1 MVLLEPC
8 HQQTSLL
15 TPPPCLNSRPCL
27 LLMQKQNVT
36 IMDHHS
42 AAESFMKYMQNEYRS
57 RGGCPADWI
66 WLVPPISG
74 SITPVF
80 HQEMLNYVLSPFYYY
95 QVTGAFLSS
104 RSWELRVECVSVCA
118 FTYVHMPVC
127 ACVFACSRVH
137 GRAHSCRTDREGSG
151 MQTHF

>member
-1 MVLLEPC
+1 
-8 HQQTSLL
+8 
-15 TPPPCLNSRPCL
+15 
-27 LLMQKQNVT
+27 
-36 IMDHHS
+36 MDHHS

-95 QVTGAFLSS
+95 QVPEGLSS
-104 RSWELRVECVSVCA
+104 PLVLRAQRWRECA
-118 FTYVHMPVC
+118 C
-127 ACVFACSRVH
+127 ACVYTCIHVCVH
-137 GRAHSCRTDREGSG
+137 VHAHSCKTWGRIRDTDMFNAS
-151 MQTHF
+151 

>member
-1 MVLLEPC
+1 
-8 HQQTSLL
+8 
-15 TPPPCLNSRPCL
+15 
-27 LLMQKQNVT
+27 
-36 IMDHHS
+36 MDHHS

-95 QVTGAFLSS
+95 QVREGFPLLSVLGLGWKEGVRAPS
-104 RSWELRVECVSVCA
+104 CGTHREGRGHTDPCFSGCA
-118 FTYVHMPVC
+118 
-127 ACVFACSRVH
+127 H
-137 GRAHSCRTDREGSG
+137 GR
-151 MQTHF
+151 